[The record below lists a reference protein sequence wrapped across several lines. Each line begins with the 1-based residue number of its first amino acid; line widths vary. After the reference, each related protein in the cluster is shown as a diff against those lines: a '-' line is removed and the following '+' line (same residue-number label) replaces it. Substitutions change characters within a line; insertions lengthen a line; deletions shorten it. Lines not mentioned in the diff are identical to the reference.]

1 MRDSIPSFSMLIKND
16 VNARRTVDAKNVVF
30 MLESIIKG
38 KVGVA
43 QLVVGIYTANREKN
57 QMANRT
63 EKKR

>member
-1 MRDSIPSFSMLIKND
+1 MLIKND

-30 MLESIIKG
+30 MLESIAMG

-43 QLVVGIYTANREKN
+43 LFVVGIYTANREKN